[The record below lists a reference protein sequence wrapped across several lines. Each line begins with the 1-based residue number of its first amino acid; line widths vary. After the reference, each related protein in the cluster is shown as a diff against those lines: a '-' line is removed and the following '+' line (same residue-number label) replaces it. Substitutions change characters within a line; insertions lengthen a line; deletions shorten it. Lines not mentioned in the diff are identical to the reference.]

1 MPTTRLLA
9 AALILLASCS
19 RSGEPAAPG
28 GGGPA
33 QRSAEVGQAR
43 LMLEVLRA
51 AAAGPLTE
59 VQMEAVMSSRGTQ
72 LVIEQQNLSRQV
84 TPAQYR
90 ALLAGLSR
98 AELPALPSTGDG
110 ERARHGLDGLRR
122 DVWPALRWGTANADL
137 LAGRLADLEKLDVG
151 VAAHD
156 LAVSMLPSDAPVP
169 AHLYVVMGGRAGT
182 AVLEGG
188 NIYIDVLALSY
199 RAQAGGA
206 PYPAARELVEMF
218 AHEIHHL
225 GMRPVLARRLNGL
238 NMKPFEQ
245 RAFETL
251 AALVMEGSATYLID
265 ARGDL
270 AALRADPTYATYLAD
285 PDRLVARCE
294 ELLSAI
300 INRGLAGDAYE
311 QAIAPLWGS
320 GFHGAGALMLDAV
333 WRDGGRKAVM
343 HVVSDPRLLFAAY
356 NAAAARLSGG
366 RPLRRIDASLAAKL
380 SVIGTDVRTRRL

>member
-1 MPTTRLLA
+1 MPTARLIA
-9 AALILLASCS
+9 AALTLLASCS

-28 GGGPA
+28 GGPA
-33 QRSAEVGQAR
+33 RRSAEVGQAR

-59 VQMEAVMSSRGTQ
+59 VQMEAVLSSRGTQ

-110 ERARHGLDGLRR
+110 ERARRGLDGLRR
-122 DVWPALRWGTANADL
+122 DVWPALRWGAANVDV
-137 LAGRLADLEKLDVG
+137 LAGRVADLEKLDVG
-151 VAAHD
+151 AAAHD

-169 AHLYVVMGGRAGT
+169 ANLYVVMGGRAGT

-188 NIYIDVLALSY
+188 NIYVDVLALSY

-238 NMKPFEQ
+238 HMTPFEQ

-285 PDRLVARCE
+285 PDRLVARLE

-300 INRGLAGDAYE
+300 VNRGLAGEAYE

-343 HVVSDPRLLFAAY
+343 TVVSDPRLLFSAY

-366 RPLRRIDASLAAKL
+366 RPLRRIDASLAARL

>member
-1 MPTTRLLA
+1 MPTTRVIA
-9 AALILLASCS
+9 AALAVAAGCAS
-19 RSGEPAAPG
+19 SGGPTSPDA
-28 GGGPA
+28 PA

-72 LVIEQQNLSRQV
+72 LVIEQQNLARQV

-98 AELPALPSTGDG
+98 PELPALTPSGDG
-110 ERARHGLDGLRR
+110 ERARRGLDGLRN

-137 LAGRLADLEKLDVG
+137 LARRVADLEKLDVG

-156 LAVSMLPSDAPVP
+156 LALSMLPSDAPV
-169 AHLYVVMGGRAGT
+169 AARLYVVMGGRAG
-182 AVLEGG
+182 AAALVGG
-188 NIYIDVLALSY
+188 HIYVDVLALSY
-199 RAQAGGA
+199 REHAVGA
-206 PYPAARELVEMF
+206 PYPSARQLVELY

-225 GMRPVLARRLNGL
+225 GMRPVLARRLSGL
-238 NMKPFEQ
+238 NMTPFEQ
-245 RAFETL
+245 RAFETV
-251 AALVMEGSATYLID
+251 AAMVMEGSATYLIN

-270 AALRADPTYATYLAD
+270 ASLRKDPAYAAFLAD
-285 PDRLVARCE
+285 PDALVARCE
-294 ELLSAI
+294 DLVSAI
-300 INRGLAGDAYE
+300 LNRGLAGEEYE
-311 QAIAPLWGS
+311 KAIGPLFGS
-320 GFHGAGALMLDAV
+320 GFHGAGALMLDAI

-343 HVVSDPRLLFAAY
+343 NVVSDPRLLFSAH

-366 RPLRRIDASLAAKL
+366 RPLPRIDATLAAKL
-380 SVIGTDVRTRRL
+380 SLIGTNGRSRRF